1 MPKFCVYCGNPVKDS
16 DKFCIG
22 CGKPL
27 LTDLPKEKTDKKET
41 KKLKKEKPAEE
52 KLDEKELEEEEGEEE
67 LEEEELEDKKKDK
80 KKSKKEK
87 KVKEIKPLPEE
98 VKEQLNLYIEMEEIK
113 LNKKLLAEKLKEVLK
128 ATKNPEYDLD
138 IDFKDKTNVK
148 LEAIKKLI
156 EELKQKENEIK
167 VQVEEPFIVQVL
179 DSKTDTMTFQ
189 LKNLTREFRLHKM
202 NKETF
207 EKLKEKYKK
216 EKKEFDVEREDLI
229 AGIKLWIQELKEE
242 RMLLSGERKLNKG
255 RLSAKEI
262 AEEEFNEK
270 DKEFDKKIK
279 KMDSKIKT
287 LQVLSK

>member
-1 MPKFCVYCGNPVKDS
+1 MPKFCVYCGNPVKES

-27 LTDLPKEKTDKKET
+27 LTDLPKEKTNKKET
-41 KKLKKEKPAEE
+41 KKQKKEKPAEE
-52 KLDEKELEEEEGEEE
+52 KLEEKELEEEE
-67 LEEEELEDKKKDK
+67 EEEELKDKKKDK

-87 KVKEIKPLPEE
+87 KVKEIKPLPED
-98 VKEQLNLYIEMEEIK
+98 VKEQLNLYIKMEEIK

-179 DSKTDTMTFQ
+179 DNKTNSKIFQ

-207 EKLKEKYKK
+207 DKLKEKYKK

-229 AGIKLWIQELKEE
+229 SGMKLWIQELKEE

-262 AEEEFNEK
+262 SEEEFNEK

-287 LQVLSK
+287 LQALSK